1 LQKKGAAVLAPESG
15 HFSRAKDFK
24 RRVAGRLRRELMSR
38 LGLKEPPVLSPWADE
53 SFALRRIAALR
64 PDIVLDVG
72 ANEGQFVD
80 KLRAAGYANRII
92 SFEPQRKVFAALS
105 NRTLGVENWE
115 CHRLAL
121 GDQAATIQMHVS
133 GFSPSSSLLPIGR
146 LHVEMMPQTVEVGT
160 EPVQVVRLD
169 EWEGASR
176 LAGKK
181 LFLKLD
187 VQGYELPA
195 LRGMGTLLNRM
206 EGALVELNFRA
217 LFEGQSQYFEVM
229 ALLEGAGLHFAGLT
243 GINMHPTASDFMWAD
258 AVFFRQPL

>member
-1 LQKKGAAVLAPESG
+1 LAPESG
-15 HFSRAKDFK
+15 HVSRAKNFK
-24 RRVAGRLRRELMSR
+24 RRVAGRLRREVMSR
-38 LGLKEPPVLSPWADE
+38 LGLKEQPVASPWADE
-53 SFALRRIAALR
+53 SFALRRIVALA

-80 KLRAAGYANRII
+80 KLRSVGYANRII
-92 SFEPQRKVFAALS
+92 SFEPQQKVFAALAS
-105 NRTLGVENWE
+105 RTSAAPNWE

-121 GDQAATIQMHVS
+121 GDQAATIHMHVS
-133 GFSPSSSLLPIGR
+133 AFSPSSSLLPIGR

-169 EWEGASR
+169 EWEGAPG
-176 LAGKK
+176 LADKR

-195 LRGMGTLLNRM
+195 LRGMGALLERM

-217 LFEGQSQYFEVM
+217 LFDGQSPYFEVM
-229 ALLEGAGLHFAGLT
+229 AVLEGAGLHFAGLT
-243 GINMHPTASDFMWAD
+243 GINMHPTVSDFLWAD
-258 AVFFRQPL
+258 AVFFRQQL